1 MNRVVMDS
9 NSSMKIGL
17 RLQQTDEHLAAR
29 EKFHSSSKTAENA
42 GFDSLWILDRLSF
55 FYIL

>member
-1 MNRVVMDS
+1 MVS

-29 EKFHSSSKTAENA
+29 EKFIHLPKRLKMPA
-42 GFDSLWILDRLSF
+42 LILCEF
-55 FYIL
+55 

>member
-42 GFDSLWILDRLSF
+42 GFDSLWILDMLH
-55 FYIL
+55 FYVL